1 MNFFDAKLIK
11 AGKDYGV
18 ELNGVKFELTADAQ
32 AKLKADAVEEKE
44 VILGVRPEHITLIK
58 NGGSSIKS
66 VVKITEMMGSEAHVH
81 VILNGKDV
89 IIRVQT
95 LGLDKDI
102 AKAISSSGEIAFT
115 FSPEVMHLFDKE
127 KGTRLI

>member
-81 VILNGKDV
+81 VILNDKDV
-89 IIRVQT
+89 IIRVPI
-95 LGLDKDI
+95 LGLDKNVE
-102 AKAISSSGEIAFT
+102 KAI
-115 FSPEVMHLFDKE
+115 K
-127 KGTRLI
+127 KGGVFFYIYT

>member
-1 MNFFDAKLIK
+1 M
-11 AGKDYGV
+11 

-32 AKLKADAVEEKE
+32 AKLKVDGVEEKE
-44 VILGVRPEHITLIK
+44 VILGVRPEHIKL
-58 NGGSSIKS
+58 
-66 VVKITEMMGSEAHVH
+66 VKEGDKAVKANVEIYEMMGSEAHVH